1 MYCNGN
7 LVSYL
12 ALSVG
17 RLFIHW
23 EVANKMEADEQGQ
36 IQD

>member
-12 ALSVG
+12 ALSIACH
-17 RLFIHW
+17 FINW
-23 EVANKMEADEQGQ
+23 EVANVMMGPFF
-36 IQD
+36 